1 MAQAFADA
9 RPDAAL
15 RGLVASPQPGDPVD
29 RLEWFDVGH
38 PIPTE
43 GSLAAGQRAL
53 ELADGAGDGQVVVV
67 LLSGGAS
74 AGLAAPVEG
83 VTLAEK
89 AAVTTLLLRAGVA
102 IDGVN
107 CVRKHLSALKGG
119 RLAAAAGGRVVTLAI
134 SDVFDPLPDD
144 PAVIGSGP
152 TVPDPTTFADALAIV
167 LGASG
172 RVPAAALDMIGRGV
186 RGEIP
191 ESPKPDDPR
200 LAGASYHL
208 IGSNRALVRQL

>member
-83 VTLAEK
+83 VTLA
-89 AAVTTLLLRAGVA
+89 
-102 IDGVN
+102 
-107 CVRKHLSALKGG
+107 
-119 RLAAAAGGRVVTLAI
+119 
-134 SDVFDPLPDD
+134 
-144 PAVIGSGP
+144 
-152 TVPDPTTFADALAIV
+152 
-167 LGASG
+167 
-172 RVPAAALDMIGRGV
+172 
-186 RGEIP
+186 
-191 ESPKPDDPR
+191 
-200 LAGASYHL
+200 
-208 IGSNRALVRQL
+208 

>member
-1 MAQAFADA
+1 M
-9 RPDAAL
+9 
-15 RGLVASPQPGDPVD
+15 
-29 RLEWFDVGH
+29 
-38 PIPTE
+38 
-43 GSLAAGQRAL
+43 
-53 ELADGAGDGQVVVV
+53 
-67 LLSGGAS
+67 
-74 AGLAAPVEG
+74 
-83 VTLAEK
+83 
-89 AAVTTLLLRAGVA
+89 
-102 IDGVN
+102 
-107 CVRKHLSALKGG
+107 
-119 RLAAAAGGRVVTLAI
+119 TLAI

-208 IGSNRALVRQL
+208 IGSRWDAIDGAAAEARHLGFTVATINEPVTGEARDVALAHVRRAAQLAHERPRPFCVLSAGETTVHVTGRGKGGRNQEFALASAIHLTRRFPEAVLASVGTDGIDGPTEAAGCAG